1 MEEYVPE
8 WSGVPGTAM
17 RLCGVGHA
25 AVLYLMVMY
34 RPLSEGNVSSSI
46 SFLFPQDLKADSW
59 PLKLV
64 KSEAV
69 LPLHPASP
77 LDFTQA
83 LVSVIYVSSLLFT
96 TCLLQ
101 FFHK

>member
-1 MEEYVPE
+1 MSLNCPEYQE
-8 WSGVPGTAM
+8 LLAM
-17 RLCGVGHA
+17 RLCGLGL
-25 AVLYLMVMY
+25 LYLMVMY
-34 RPLSEGNVSSSI
+34 SPLSEGNVSSSI

-69 LPLHPASP
+69 LPLHPARP
-77 LDFTQA
+77 LDITQS
-83 LVSVIYVSSLLFT
+83 LVSVIYVSSLFFT